1 MNKLSFIDKVI
12 FIIGTWFGSGLLPK
26 APGTWGTLA
35 AIPFVATLHITVF
48 PVPYLYATVLITLI
62 AIPVAKRVAE
72 LYRTVPEIAA
82 LNPHN
87 KKVFK
92 NPQLQ
97 KHIKGEEDQKKD
109 PGMIVIDEVA
119 GYAVSLLFVIPSITA
134 LVVAFFL
141 FRFFDI
147 IKLQPG
153 KIMENIGG
161 GTGIVLDDIVAGL
174 YACLGTHLFFYLYN
188 LLNIPVV
195 LP

>member
-1 MNKLSFIDKVI
+1 MNKLSFLDKLN
-12 FIIGTWFGSGLLPK
+12 FLLGTWFGSGLLPK

-35 AIPFVATLHITVF
+35 AIPLVGAMLWFLTPTN
-48 PVPYLYATVLITLI
+48 YLLATVVITMVAMPI
-62 AIPVAKRVAE
+62 ATRVAE
-72 LYRTVPEIAA
+72 LYRSVPEIAR
-82 LNPHN
+82 LNPHK

-92 NPQLQ
+92 NKNLQ
-97 KHIKGEEDQKKD
+97 KHIKGQEDQQKD

-119 GYAVSLLFVIPSITA
+119 GYAASLLFVRPSITA

-153 KIMENIGG
+153 KFMESLGG

-188 LLNIPVV
+188 LLQIPMV